1 MFRTSLVI
9 KTPCKAG
16 QEVSENKIKWFWWL
30 AEAYNLSFCWFALVK
45 SKRNLPALSL
55 WHTLL
60 LILNNSFVIT
70 QTTECCRLIPPKLF
84 HFLQQ
89 KFDNYAK
96 LYPLLETTAQK
107 ATPFALY
114 CDCLYV
120 CSLRTWILTG
130 WALRDFA
137 LERLLS
143 LILLLL
149 LFRKGVCIAT
159 ISSSFDQSGIRS
171 NIKTNSEFLA
181 SSFRRLV
188 PKWICFDFWLVLR
201 LSA

>member
-16 QEVSENKIKWFWWL
+16 QEVSENKIKWSWWL

-45 SKRNLPALSL
+45 SKGKLPVLSL

-60 LILNNSFVIT
+60 LILNNCFVIK
-70 QTTECCRLIPPKLF
+70 QTTESVLQINTPKVISVF
-84 HFLQQ
+84 TS
-89 KFDNYAK
+89 KVRNYAK

-107 ATPFALY
+107 GTPFALY
-114 CDCLYV
+114 CDYLYV
-120 CSLRTWILTG
+120 CSLRTWVLRG

-143 LILLLL
+143 E
-149 LFRKGVCIAT
+149 
-159 ISSSFDQSGIRS
+159 Q
-171 NIKTNSEFLA
+171 
-181 SSFRRLV
+181 
-188 PKWICFDFWLVLR
+188 
-201 LSA
+201 